1 MLGGDLLAF
10 GRMLSR
16 EACCGD
22 IRNHV
27 SMGLLDLPFRVEKVT
42 SGAGFAKGDVIG
54 SRNSDVPDARQRHRG
69 ARG

>member
-22 IRNHV
+22 IRDHV
-27 SMGLLDLPFRVEKVT
+27 SMGLLDLPFRVET
-42 SGAGFAKGDVIG
+42 CPGLDFG
-54 SRNSDVPDARQRHRG
+54 
-69 ARG
+69 